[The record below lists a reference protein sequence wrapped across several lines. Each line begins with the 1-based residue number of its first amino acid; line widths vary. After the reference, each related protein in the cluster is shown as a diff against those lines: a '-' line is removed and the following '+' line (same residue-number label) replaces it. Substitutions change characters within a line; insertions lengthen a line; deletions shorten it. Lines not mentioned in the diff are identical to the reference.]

1 MWNINRK
8 NKSLCVNIF
17 KCINLEVVNLPTS
30 VTYIGEEA
38 FSATP
43 LLEELNLSNVQFIDE
58 CAFLGSGLKNIIGSS
73 RYSFNNGML
82 IDNNFGNTK
91 RIIYASSI
99 VSNDLII
106 PSGVTFIAD
115 YAFYGNETID
125 KVNLNQ
131 VKYIGDSAF
140 ANATNLNTVIGN
152 NVINADQQAFYGTP
166 WYSNKSNMLILGK
179 VLLSYT
185 GNDKTITL
193 EEVQHIILPSTL
205 KEIGKFAFKDAGN
218 LIDVIFQSTESVI
231 MNESVFGDNDD
242 VKLYIPASSYDNR
255 VYHNDPFFTDYV
267 DKLYKKEVK
276 VKFVRLDDNNNEIM
290 LGESNL
296 HYYSHFID
304 IPDTTLK
311 LIFYTGKLKKEIIY
325 IKITKYIKSITI
337 L

>member
-1 MWNINRK
+1 M
-8 NKSLCVNIF
+8 CVNIF

-152 NVINADQQAFYGTP
+152 NVINAD
-166 WYSNKSNMLILGK
+166 
-179 VLLSYT
+179 
-185 GNDKTITL
+185 
-193 EEVQHIILPSTL
+193 
-205 KEIGKFAFKDAGN
+205 
-218 LIDVIFQSTESVI
+218 
-231 MNESVFGDNDD
+231 
-242 VKLYIPASSYDNR
+242 
-255 VYHNDPFFTDYV
+255 
-267 DKLYKKEVK
+267 
-276 VKFVRLDDNNNEIM
+276 
-290 LGESNL
+290 
-296 HYYSHFID
+296 
-304 IPDTTLK
+304 
-311 LIFYTGKLKKEIIY
+311 
-325 IKITKYIKSITI
+325 
-337 L
+337 

>member
-205 KEIGKFAFKDAGN
+205 KEIG
-218 LIDVIFQSTESVI
+218 
-231 MNESVFGDNDD
+231 
-242 VKLYIPASSYDNR
+242 
-255 VYHNDPFFTDYV
+255 
-267 DKLYKKEVK
+267 
-276 VKFVRLDDNNNEIM
+276 
-290 LGESNL
+290 
-296 HYYSHFID
+296 
-304 IPDTTLK
+304 
-311 LIFYTGKLKKEIIY
+311 
-325 IKITKYIKSITI
+325 
-337 L
+337 